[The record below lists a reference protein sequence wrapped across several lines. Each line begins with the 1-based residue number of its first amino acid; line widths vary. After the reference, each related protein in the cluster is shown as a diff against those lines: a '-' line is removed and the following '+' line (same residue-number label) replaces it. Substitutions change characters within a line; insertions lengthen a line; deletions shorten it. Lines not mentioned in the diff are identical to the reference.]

1 METTNI
7 LFVIVFLTLLF
18 IWGNIFVVLRVK
30 SQTIRALKEF
40 EDQIL
45 NKIKVAVEIIKE
57 AGKYIS
63 YEKDLMNE
71 VVQAK
76 KKADSA
82 KTFEEKKEAGNIV
95 SIILDSV
102 FKISEKY
109 PDLKASKKFTDLKN
123 QLKDIEGGI
132 ESARD
137 LYLESL
143 ESLKKLMKTRP
154 FSTIISFFEKKEK
167 TKEEK
172 PKKIIKKKKI

>member
-1 METTNI
+1 METICI
-7 LFVIVFLTLLF
+7 LSVIVFLTLLF
-18 IWGNIFVVLRVK
+18 VLGNVLVVLRIK
-30 SQTIRALKEF
+30 GQTMRALKDF

-45 NKIKVAVEIIKE
+45 NKIRVAVEIIKE

-71 VVQAK
+71 ILQAK

-82 KTFEEKKEAGNIV
+82 KTYEEKKEAGNIV

-109 PDLKASKKFTDLKN
+109 PDLRTSKKFMDLKV

-132 ESARD
+132 ESARE

-143 ESLKKLMKTRP
+143 ESFKKILKTKP
-154 FSTIISFFEKKEK
+154 FSAIISFFEKK
-167 TKEEK
+167 EK